1 MKRDDINHE
10 VQDVLRDILGKKDLV
25 IRDNL
30 TASEVKGWDSF
41 THVAIMDAIEKQFKI
56 TFSLSELD
64 QLTNVGDILTAVEK
78 KAEYIKTN

>member
-1 MKRDDINHE
+1 MKREEIGHE
-10 VQDVLRDILGKKDLV
+10 VQEVLRDLLGKKDLV

-56 TFSLSELD
+56 KFNLSELD
-64 QLTNVGDILTAVEK
+64 KLTNVGDILSTVEK
-78 KAEYIKTN
+78 KLNK